1 MGSEQLYINPMHL
14 KSSLCAPGSYH
25 EDSVPVPG
33 LTTIEFLLKY
43 GRGGGG
49 GVVAGKVVGK
59 R

>member
-1 MGSEQLYINPMHL
+1 MHL
-14 KSSLCAPGSYH
+14 KSILCAPGSYH

-49 GVVAGKVVGK
+49 GGVVAGKVVGK